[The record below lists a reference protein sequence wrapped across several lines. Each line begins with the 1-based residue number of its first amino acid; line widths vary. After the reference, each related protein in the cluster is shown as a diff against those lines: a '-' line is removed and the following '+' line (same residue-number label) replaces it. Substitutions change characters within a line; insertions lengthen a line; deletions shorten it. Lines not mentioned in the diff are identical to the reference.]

1 MVAGRAGMLYR
12 FVRMKTAKPRPAWLT
27 PAVRRHLKRV
37 EYDFHVRAFGE
48 EMARVNFLPLAERRR
63 YVAEM
68 VDHAVR
74 KGVKFEKPALGV
86 TP

>member
-1 MVAGRAGMLYR
+1 MPQWSPEALERLR
-12 FVRMKTAKPRPAWLT
+12 E
-27 PAVRRHLKRV
+27 V

-48 EMARVNFLPLAERRR
+48 EMARVNFLPLEQRKA
-63 YVAEM
+63 YIGEM
-68 VDHAVR
+68 VDHALK

>member
-1 MVAGRAGMLYR
+1 
-12 FVRMKTAKPRPAWLT
+12 MKDAQNKPEWLT
-27 PAVRRHLKRV
+27 DEVREHLRRV
-37 EYDFHVRAFGE
+37 AYDFHVRAFGE

-68 VDHAVR
+68 MDHALR
-74 KGVKFEKPALGV
+74 KGVKFDKPALGV

>member
-1 MVAGRAGMLYR
+1 MSDAKRAPDWLAPDILDHLHHVAY
-12 FVRMKTAKPRPAWLT
+12 
-27 PAVRRHLKRV
+27 
-37 EYDFHVRAFGE
+37 EFHVRAFGE

-68 VDHAVR
+68 VDHALH
-74 KGVKFEKPALGV
+74 KGVKFDKPALGV

>member
-1 MVAGRAGMLYR
+1 MVARCAGMLYR
-12 FVRMKTAKPRPAWLT
+12 FVRMKAAKATPAWL
-27 PAVRRHLKRV
+27 PPGMLRHLKRV

-63 YVAEM
+63 YVADM
-68 VDHAVR
+68 VDHAVS